1 MTTPDLPPLGH
12 LDDDIPAAADVV
24 LATMATAR
32 SIRYYTDEPVDDR
45 IIERLVYAATRASS
59 GRNSQPWT
67 FVALRDRAALQRL
80 ADEFSP
86 RIVELHQLAERTDD
100 PDRRRMFNG
109 AAALMEAFSFIPVV
123 IVVAGRVIDWGPPF
137 DARETLHS
145 ALFSAS
151 QNLLVAARAHGLGAA
166 FTTLHLHVEA
176 TLREVTGLPDDLVI
190 ATTIPVGH
198 PRRGVGPV
206 RRKPVADVLHWDR
219 YGT

>member
-1 MTTPDLPPLGH
+1 MTTPDLPRSAISTTTSPL
-12 LDDDIPAAADVV
+12 PQ
-24 LATMATAR
+24 TSSSPRWRRR

-86 RIVELHQLAERTDD
+86 RIVELHQLAERTDG

-166 FTTLHLHVEA
+166 FTTLHLHVEVPC
-176 TLREVTGLPDDLVI
+176 EVTGLPDDLVI